1 MLFLLR
7 LGADVCK
14 CCFHGF
20 HPSPFPL
27 QTQTSWGPVV
37 CCMMYAVCCFCKGF
51 RPPLVD
57 VVQGERLKCEL
68 VLFAWFPSI
77 PILALANDILGSQC
91 VLMLYACCLHVS
103 CPSLKSC
110 KLIHNVPLALMC
122 ALLFKRVAVPL
133 HSCLCDAA
141 VKLLCACCCPE
152 PDSRFA

>member
-1 MLFLLR
+1 VLMCASAVSMVSIHPHSR
-7 LGADVCK
+7 CK
-14 CCFHGF
+14 LKRPGV
-20 HPSPFPL
+20 PL
-27 QTQTSWGPVV
+27 
-37 CCMMYAVCCFCKGF
+37 YAVCCFCKGF

-103 CPSLKSC
+103 CPSLESC

-133 HSCLCDAA
+133 HAC
-141 VKLLCACCCPE
+141 VMLL
-152 PDSRFA
+152 